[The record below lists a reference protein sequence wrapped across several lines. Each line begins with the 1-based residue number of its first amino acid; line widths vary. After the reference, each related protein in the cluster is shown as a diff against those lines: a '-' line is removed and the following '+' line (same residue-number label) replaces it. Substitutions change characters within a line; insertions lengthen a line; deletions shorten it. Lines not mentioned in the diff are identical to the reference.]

1 MQASTGM
8 ARTVEGVGS
17 GTNVHLSSGQSRR
30 PHDDAN
36 NMIFFNL
43 LLEAGI
49 ITHQPMPLPYDM
61 STKNLNKECNK

>member
-1 MQASTGM
+1 MQASTTGM

-30 PHDDAN
+30 PHDDAD

-49 ITHQPMPLPYDM
+49 ITHQSLQM
-61 STKNLNKECNK
+61 